1 MTTNVTCYLEV
12 AFSQPT
18 KKVIL
23 TPLHNPPRLKE
34 HNVTI
39 GNSSANVMSER
50 NLTDMTGANLKNC
63 ENLGCPSSGSGAEGG
78 SAGDVETETKSE
90 RGDKNPASV
99 ESELVV
105 QSDQEQTSFTSYQ
118 IPKPNQAMDSEMTTT
133 ATDHIESENK
143 RGLAGSPG
151 QSVEAQHECRPVMN
165 LTFTPA
171 HLKRDTSQL
180 EGPTP
185 QNTYGFKIS
194 QSALATSSGT
204 HEVVM

>member
-1 MTTNVTCYLEV
+1 MLSGP
-12 AFSQPT
+12 SQSTKMPLPPSCHPPQEPRT
-18 KKVIL
+18 KQQRFYTADDHKRDVLLRSCFFPANKKVIL

-165 LTFTPA
+165 V
-171 HLKRDTSQL
+171 R
-180 EGPTP
+180 
-185 QNTYGFKIS
+185 
-194 QSALATSSGT
+194 
-204 HEVVM
+204 